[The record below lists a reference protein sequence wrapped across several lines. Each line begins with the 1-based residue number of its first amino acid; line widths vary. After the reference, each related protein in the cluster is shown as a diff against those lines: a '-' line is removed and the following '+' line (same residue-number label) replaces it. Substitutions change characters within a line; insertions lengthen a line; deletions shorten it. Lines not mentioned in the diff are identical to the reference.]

1 VIALEPGTCV
11 VGDLH
16 LDVAP
21 GAGPPQSFLDWLA
34 SLRGAPRLIVLGD
47 LFDAW
52 IGPLHLELP
61 AAAAAVRGLRE
72 LADSRTGVE
81 LLLGNRDFLLE
92 RRFELESGAR
102 LHPGGLLAELP
113 GGSRALFVHG
123 DELCT
128 QDLGYQRLKRVVRSR
143 PFAWVA
149 RHQPR
154 ALSLWFARRLRAR
167 SQSAVPRKS
176 PAHTAH
182 QPEAARTLA
191 LRAGAEH
198 VVCGHA
204 HRFRREALPQGPTW
218 WVLDA
223 WGGER
228 DLLRVRAGAGEPFE
242 VARTGFG
249 PPAA

>member
-21 GAGPPQSFLDWLA
+21 GAAAPQGFLDWLA
-34 SLRGAPRLIVLGD
+34 RLRGTPRLIVLGD

-72 LADSRTGVE
+72 LSDSGTAVE
-81 LLLGNRDFLLE
+81 LLLGNRDFLIE
-92 RRFELESGAR
+92 RGFELASGAR
-102 LHPGGLLAELP
+102 VHPGGLLCELP
-113 GGSRALFVHG
+113 GGARALFVHG

-128 QDLGYQRLKRVVRSR
+128 LDRGYQRLKRVVRSR
-143 PFAWVA
+143 PFAFVA

-154 ALSLWFARRLRAR
+154 ALSLWVARRLRAR
-167 SQSAVPRKS
+167 SRVAVPRKP
-176 PAHTAH
+176 PAHTA
-182 QPEAARTLA
+182 QQADAVRALAAAAR
-191 LRAGAEH
+191 AEH

-204 HRFRREALPQGPTW
+204 HRFRREQLPQGTTW

-223 WGGER
+223 WGGAR
-228 DLLRVRAGAGEPFE
+228 DLLRVRAGPGDAFE
-242 VARTGFG
+242 VAGTGVAA
-249 PPAA
+249 PAP

>member
-1 VIALEPGTCV
+1 MIALEPGTCV

-16 LDVAP
+16 LDVAHDAP
-21 GAGPPQSFLDWLA
+21 EPRAFLDWLA
-34 SLRGAPRLIVLGD
+34 RLRGAPRLIVLGD

-61 AAAAAVRGLRE
+61 AAAAAVRGLRA
-72 LADSRTGVE
+72 LADSGTGVE

-92 RRFELESGAR
+92 RRFETASGAR
-102 LHPGGLLAELP
+102 LHSAGLLAELP
-113 GGSRALFVHG
+113 GGARALFVHG

-128 QDLGYQRLKRVVRSR
+128 RDAGYQRLKRVVRSR
-143 PFAWVA
+143 PFAWA
-149 RHQPR
+149 AHHQPR
-154 ALSLWFARRLRAR
+154 ALSLWVARRLRAGSR
-167 SQSAVPRKS
+167 SAVPRK
-176 PAHTAH
+176 PPERTAQ
-182 QPEAARTLA
+182 QPDAARALA
-191 LRAGAEH
+191 ARAGAAH

-218 WVLDA
+218 WVVDA

-228 DLLRVRAGAGEPFE
+228 DLLRVRAGGAEPFE
-242 VARTGFG
+242 VARTGSG